1 MKVLLVG
8 VNAKYIHSNLAIRYL
23 KAYTKELEYQCETME
38 VSINDNIERVISD
51 IIEKKPRVLGFSC
64 YIWNIKFVERI
75 ANTVKRI
82 DDTIEIFYGGPE
94 VSYDGKGFLENNVG
108 EFLIEGEGEE
118 TYKEFIE
125 YKLREKN
132 GEKVDYENIQGMYI
146 KKNNEVKYGGRRK
159 LIKMDQIVFPYGEDE
174 DLENKIVYYEASRG
188 CPFNCKYCLSSTF
201 HGVRFLSIDR
211 VKKELQYFI
220 DKKVRLV
227 KFVDRTF
234 NCNEEFAND
243 IWKYLI
249 DNESISKFHFEISAD
264 LLREK
269 SIKTLSKA
277 KKGLFQFEV
286 GVQTTNDTVLNNI
299 NRHVNF
305 SKIKEK
311 VEELKSLKNIMQHL
325 DLIAGLPGEDFK
337 SFRNSFNDVY
347 EIGPD
352 ELQLGFL
359 KLLKGSPMT
368 MEADKWGMKY
378 SKYPPYEVLSTK
390 DISYDELIVLKKV
403 EHMVDKYLNSGKFN
417 NIVKYFNNNKNFE
430 TPFDFYY
437 ELSKF
442 YDNKG
447 YFKRKISS
455 QDYYKVFLEFNDEFL
470 KEENE
475 FLKEIIKFDYLI
487 YNKKRG
493 LPLFLNR
500 DDDKAMERKMKEF
513 LLKAGKIEN
522 MNEIHIVKFKYNLK
536 EYLNLG
542 NIKREDFYL
551 AFYNEKDG
559 YMDIELEIGE
569 LLLENN

>member
-23 KAYTKELEYQCETME
+23 KAYTEELNYDCETIE
-38 VSINDNIERVISD
+38 FSINDNIERVVAD
-51 IIEKKPRVLGFSC
+51 IIEKKPSVLGFSC
-64 YIWNIKFVERI
+64 YIWNLEYVEMI

-82 DDTIEIFYGGPE
+82 DENITIFYGGPE

-118 TYKEFIE
+118 TYKEFIIN
-125 YKLREKN
+125 KLREYN
-132 GEKVDYENIQGMYI
+132 GETIDWSNINGLYFKEEN
-146 KKNNEVKYGGRRK
+146 KVKYSGRRN
-159 LIKMDQIVFPYGEDE
+159 LMNMEQIVFPYEENE

-201 HGVRFLSIDR
+201 HGVRFLDIER
-211 VKKELQYFI
+211 VKKELKYFI

-234 NCNEEFAND
+234 NCNEEFANQ
-243 IWKYLI
+243 IWNFLI
-249 DNESISKFHFEISAD
+249 ENHCDTRFHFEISAD

-277 KKGLFQFEV
+277 KVGLFQFEV
-286 GVQTTNDTVLNNI
+286 GVQTTNDNVLANI

-305 SKIKEK
+305 SEIKEK
-311 VEELKSLKNIMQHL
+311 VEELKGLKNIMQHL
-325 DLIAGLPGEDFK
+325 DLIAGLPGEDFQ
-337 SFRNSFNDVY
+337 SFKKSFNDVY
-347 EIGPD
+347 KIGPD

-368 MEADKWGMKY
+368 LEAEKWGMKY
-378 SKYPPYEVLSTK
+378 SQYPPYEVLSTK
-390 DISYDELIVLKKV
+390 DISYEELRVLKEI

-417 NIVKYFNNNKNFE
+417 NIIKYFDKISKFE
-430 TPFDFYY
+430 SPFDFYY
-437 ELSKF
+437 ELSRF

-455 QDYYKVFLEFNDEFL
+455 QDYYKVFLEFNEEYLKESSEFL
-470 KEENE
+470 RE
-475 FLKEIIKFDYLI
+475 LIKFDYL
-487 YNKKRG
+487 YFNKKRG
-493 LPLFLNR
+493 LPNFLSAEN
-500 DDDKAMERKMKEF
+500 DKVMERKIKD
-513 LLKAGKIEN
+513 LLVKDGKIKN
-522 MNEIHIVKFKYNLK
+522 GNEIHIIKFKYNMQ

-559 YMDIELEIGE
+559 YMTV
-569 LLLENN
+569 ENYY

>member
-23 KAYTKELEYQCETME
+23 KAYTEELNYDCETIE
-38 VSINDNIERVISD
+38 FSINDNIERVVAD
-51 IIEKKPRVLGFSC
+51 IIEKKPSVLGFSC
-64 YIWNIKFVERI
+64 YIWNLEYVERI

-82 DDTIEIFYGGPE
+82 DENITIFYGGPE

-118 TYKEFIE
+118 TYKEFIINKLKE
-125 YKLREKN
+125 YN
-132 GEKVDYENIQGMYI
+132 GETIDWSNINGLYFKEEN
-146 KKNNEVKYGGRRK
+146 KVKYSGRRN
-159 LIKMDQIVFPYGEDE
+159 LMNMEQIVFPYEENE

-201 HGVRFLSIDR
+201 HGVRFLDIER
-211 VKKELQYFI
+211 VKKELKYFI

-234 NCNEEFAND
+234 NCNEEFANK
-243 IWKYLI
+243 IWNFLI
-249 DNESISKFHFEISAD
+249 ENHCDTRFHFEISAD

-277 KKGLFQFEV
+277 KVGLFQFEV
-286 GVQTTNDTVLNNI
+286 GVQTTNDNVLANI

-305 SKIKEK
+305 SEIKEK
-311 VEELKSLKNIMQHL
+311 VEELKGLKNIMQHL
-325 DLIAGLPGEDFK
+325 DLIAGLPGEDFQ
-337 SFRNSFNDVY
+337 SFKKSFNDVY
-347 EIGPD
+347 KIGPD

-368 MEADKWGMKY
+368 LEAEKWGMKY
-378 SKYPPYEVLSTK
+378 SQYPPYEVLSTK
-390 DISYDELIVLKKV
+390 DISYEELRVLKGI

-417 NIVKYFNNNKNFE
+417 NIIKYFDNISKFE
-430 TPFDFYY
+430 SPFDFYY
-437 ELSKF
+437 ELSRF

-455 QDYYKVFLEFNDEFL
+455 QDYYKVFLEFNEEYLKESSEFL
-470 KEENE
+470 KE
-475 FLKEIIKFDYLI
+475 LIKFDYL
-487 YNKKRG
+487 YFNKKRG
-493 LPLFLNR
+493 LPNFLSAEN
-500 DDDKAMERKMKEF
+500 DKVMERKIKD
-513 LLKAGKIEN
+513 LLVKDEKIKN
-522 MNEIHIVKFKYNLK
+522 GNEIHIIKFKYNMQ

-559 YMDIELEIGE
+559 YMTV
-569 LLLENN
+569 ENYY

>member
-23 KAYTKELEYQCETME
+23 KAYTEELNYDCETIE
-38 VSINDNIERVISD
+38 FSINDNIERVVAD
-51 IIEKKPRVLGFSC
+51 IIEKKPSVLGFSC
-64 YIWNIKFVERI
+64 YIWNLEYVEMI

-82 DDTIEIFYGGPE
+82 DENITIFYGGPE

-118 TYKEFIE
+118 TYKEFIIN
-125 YKLREKN
+125 KLREYN
-132 GEKVDYENIQGMYI
+132 GETIDWSIINGLYFKEEN
-146 KKNNEVKYGGRRK
+146 KVKYSGRRN
-159 LIKMDQIVFPYGEDE
+159 LMNMEQIVFPYEENE

-201 HGVRFLSIDR
+201 HGVRFLDIER
-211 VKKELQYFI
+211 VKKELKYFI

-234 NCNEEFAND
+234 NCNEEFANQ
-243 IWKYLI
+243 IWNFLI
-249 DNESISKFHFEISAD
+249 ENHCDTRFHFEISAD
-264 LLREK
+264 LLRKK

-277 KKGLFQFEV
+277 KVGLFQFEV
-286 GVQTTNDTVLNNI
+286 GVQTTNDNVLANI

-305 SKIKEK
+305 SEIKEK
-311 VEELKSLKNIMQHL
+311 VEELKGLKNIMQHL
-325 DLIAGLPGEDFK
+325 DLIAGLPGEDFQ
-337 SFRNSFNDVY
+337 SFKKSFNDVY
-347 EIGPD
+347 KIGPD

-368 MEADKWGMKY
+368 LEAEKWGMKY
-378 SKYPPYEVLSTK
+378 SQYPPYEVLLTK
-390 DISYDELIVLKKV
+390 DISYEELRVLKKI

-417 NIVKYFNNNKNFE
+417 NIIKYFDNISKFE
-430 TPFDFYY
+430 SPFDFYY
-437 ELSKF
+437 QLSRF

-455 QDYYKVFLEFNDEFL
+455 QDYYKVFLEFNEEYLKENSEFL
-470 KEENE
+470 RE
-475 FLKEIIKFDYLI
+475 LIKFDYL
-487 YNKKRG
+487 YFNKKRG
-493 LPLFLNR
+493 LPNFLSAEN
-500 DDDKAMERKMKEF
+500 DKVMERKIKD
-513 LLKAGKIEN
+513 LLVKDEKIKN
-522 MNEIHIVKFKYNLK
+522 GNEIHIIKFKYNMQ

-559 YMDIELEIGE
+559 YMTV
-569 LLLENN
+569 ENYY

>member
-23 KAYTKELEYQCETME
+23 KAYTEELNYDCETIE
-38 VSINDNIERVISD
+38 FSINDNIERVVAD
-51 IIEKKPRVLGFSC
+51 IIEKKPSVLGFSC
-64 YIWNIKFVERI
+64 YIWNLEYVERI
-75 ANTVKRI
+75 ANTVKKI
-82 DDTIEIFYGGPE
+82 DENITIFYGGPE

-118 TYKEFIE
+118 TYKEFIIN
-125 YKLREKN
+125 KLREYN
-132 GEKVDYENIQGMYI
+132 GETIDWSNISGLYFKEEN
-146 KKNNEVKYGGRRK
+146 KVKYSGRRN
-159 LIKMDQIVFPYGEDE
+159 LMNMEQIVFPYKENE

-201 HGVRFLSIDR
+201 HGVRFLNIER
-211 VKKELQYFI
+211 VKKELKYFI

-234 NCNEEFAND
+234 NCNEEFANQ
-243 IWKYLI
+243 IWNFLI
-249 DNESISKFHFEISAD
+249 ENPCDTRFHFEISAD

-269 SIKTLSKA
+269 SIRTLSRA
-277 KKGLFQFEV
+277 KVGLFQFEV
-286 GVQTTNDTVLNNI
+286 GVQTTNDNVLANI

-305 SKIKEK
+305 SEIKEK
-311 VEELKSLKNIMQHL
+311 VEELKGLKNIMQHL
-325 DLIAGLPGEDFK
+325 DLIAGLPGEDFQ
-337 SFRNSFNDVY
+337 SFKKSFNDVY
-347 EIGPD
+347 KIGPD

-368 MEADKWGMKY
+368 LEAEKWGMKY
-378 SKYPPYEVLSTK
+378 SQYPPYEVLSTK
-390 DISYDELIVLKKV
+390 DISYEELRILKKI

-417 NIVKYFNNNKNFE
+417 NIVKYFDNINKFE
-430 TPFDFYY
+430 SPFDFYY
-437 ELSKF
+437 ELSRF

-455 QDYYKVFLEFNDEFL
+455 QDYYKVFLEFNEEYLKENSEFL
-470 KEENE
+470 KE
-475 FLKEIIKFDYLI
+475 LIKFDYL
-487 YNKKRG
+487 YFNKKRG
-493 LPLFLNR
+493 LPNFLSAEN
-500 DDDKAMERKMKEF
+500 DKVMERKIKD
-513 LLKAGKIEN
+513 LLVKDEKIKN
-522 MNEIHIVKFKYNLK
+522 GNEIHIIKFKYNMQ

-559 YMDIELEIGE
+559 YMTV
-569 LLLENN
+569 ENYY

>member
-23 KAYTKELEYQCETME
+23 KAYTEELNYDCETIE
-38 VSINDNIERVISD
+38 FSINDNIERVVAD
-51 IIEKKPRVLGFSC
+51 IIEKKPSVLGFSC
-64 YIWNIKFVERI
+64 YIWNLEYVERI
-75 ANTVKRI
+75 ANNVKKI
-82 DDTIEIFYGGPE
+82 DENITIFYGGPE

-118 TYKEFIE
+118 TYKEFIIN
-125 YKLREKN
+125 KLREDN
-132 GEKVDYENIQGMYI
+132 GETIDWSNINGLYFKEEN
-146 KKNNEVKYGGRRK
+146 KVKYSGRRN
-159 LIKMDQIVFPYGEDE
+159 LMNMEQIVFPYKEDE

-201 HGVRFLSIDR
+201 HGVRFLDIER
-211 VKKELQYFI
+211 VKKELKYFI

-234 NCNEEFAND
+234 NCNEEFANQ
-243 IWKYLI
+243 IWNFLI
-249 DNESISKFHFEISAD
+249 ENPCDTRFHFEISAD

-269 SIKTLSKA
+269 SIRTLSRA
-277 KKGLFQFEV
+277 KVGLFQFEV
-286 GVQTTNDTVLNNI
+286 GVQTTNDNVLANI

-305 SKIKEK
+305 SEIKEK
-311 VEELKSLKNIMQHL
+311 VEELKGLKNIMQHL
-325 DLIAGLPGEDFK
+325 DLIAGLPGEDFQ
-337 SFRNSFNDVY
+337 SFKKSFNDVY
-347 EIGPD
+347 KIGPD

-368 MEADKWGMKY
+368 LEAEKWGMKY
-378 SKYPPYEVLSTK
+378 SQYPPYEVLSTK
-390 DISYDELIVLKKV
+390 DISYEELRILKKI

-417 NIVKYFNNNKNFE
+417 NIVKYFDNINKFE
-430 TPFDFYY
+430 SPFDFYY
-437 ELSKF
+437 ELSRF

-455 QDYYKVFLEFNDEFL
+455 QDYYKVFLEFNEEYLKENSEFL
-470 KEENE
+470 KE
-475 FLKEIIKFDYLI
+475 LIKFDYL
-487 YNKKRG
+487 YFNKKRG
-493 LPLFLNR
+493 LPNFLSAEN
-500 DDDKAMERKMKEF
+500 DKVMERKIKD
-513 LLKAGKIEN
+513 LLVKDEKIKN
-522 MNEIHIVKFKYNLK
+522 GNEIHIIKFKYNMQ

-559 YMDIELEIGE
+559 YMTV
-569 LLLENN
+569 ENYY